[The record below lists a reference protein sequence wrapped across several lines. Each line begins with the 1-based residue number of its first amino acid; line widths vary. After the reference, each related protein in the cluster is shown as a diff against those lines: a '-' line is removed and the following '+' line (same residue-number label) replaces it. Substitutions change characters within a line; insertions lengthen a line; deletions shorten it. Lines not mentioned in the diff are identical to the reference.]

1 MTFWPTVAAS
11 VLAGVMGVVL
21 GAFLEPVKVWI
32 RRWPDKVRRLFQK
45 LRYWWLEYKDSAA
58 KKKQA
63 RRMEE
68 CARSGGHDIGARGNT
83 LGCFKGCGYSETCS
97 HTDDTEALTE
107 NAVVFY
113 HIDGFTRQYIGYLLH
128 PGMSEMFVS
137 VCQQCRDILGIWRQ
151 CVLCGAQGAIEPRNI
166 SDWNS
171 DYLARYQDVI
181 KKAIGTWRFPLCKD
195 SVGCK
200 DRTSKFAG
208 RPESVIQ
215 DQIKKRL
222 DWVLGM
228 LPKGED

>member
-1 MTFWPTVAAS
+1 MVGALAAVLLLISALLSETVKA
-11 VLAGVMGVVL
+11 
-21 GAFLEPVKVWI
+21 
-32 RRWPDKVRRLFQK
+32 RHRWLNAIHRPFQK
-45 LRYWWLEYKDSAA
+45 PRYWWLEYKDSAA

-63 RRMEE
+63 RRVEE

-107 NAVVFY
+107 NSAPFY
-113 HIDGFTRQYIGYLLH
+113 HIDGSMRQYIGYLLH
-128 PGMSEMFVS
+128 PDMFAMSVS
-137 VCQQCRDILGIWRQ
+137 VCQQCREILGIWRQ
-151 CVLCGAQGAIEPRNI
+151 CVLCGEQGAIEPQNI

-181 KKAIGTWRFPLCKD
+181 EKAIGTWRFPLCKD

-215 DQIKKRL
+215 SQIKERL

-228 LPKGED
+228 LSKDED